1 VPLRV
6 GLDAY
11 SVKPLNLNALQ
22 TLEYSRARGL
32 AGVQF
37 GTAYELS
44 LTLDPGEIA
53 EVAAEFRHH
62 RCYLEVGI
70 PCINPHRPGPQALQ
84 AGDGDQRAGT
94 ARLMRLAAQAGSP
107 SLRCFVGGPADRHRQ
122 DVPWGQQLAD
132 SIALLCD
139 LAPLA
144 RELGVRFA
152 LETHADATTAELLR
166 MVEAV
171 GVEAAGLCLD
181 TGNLSICLEEPVA
194 AARRAAPYVIATH
207 TKDAVLWLADD
218 GLRWQARPCGEG
230 LMPWA
235 ALLRELAGHAS
246 DLTLSLEDHLGIFEM
261 PIFDPVWLAGFPEV
275 AAAELAAVVGLAWRG
290 QRRIERGE
298 TPDPQQV
305 EAIPWAEQVA
315 GRLERAGEYL
325 NRLLPILP

>member
-1 VPLRV
+1 MPMRV

-11 SVKPLNLNALQ
+11 SVKPLNLDARQ
-22 TLEYSRARGL
+22 TLEYARARGL

-44 LTLDPGEIA
+44 PTLDPGEIA

-62 RCYLEVGI
+62 GCYLEVGI

-84 AGDGDQRAGT
+84 AGDGNQRAGT
-94 ARLMRLAAQAGSP
+94 ARLMRLAAQAGSS

-132 SIALLCD
+132 SAALLRD

-144 RELGVRFA
+144 RDLGVRFA

-194 AARRAAPYVIATH
+194 ATRRAAPYVIATH

-218 GLRWQARPCGEG
+218 GLRWQARACGEG
-230 LMPWA
+230 LMPWP
-235 ALLRELAGHAS
+235 ALLRELAACAP
-246 DLTLSLEDHLGIFEM
+246 DLTLSLEDHLAIFEM
-261 PIFDPVWLAGFPEV
+261 PIFEPAWLAAFPDV
-275 AAAELAAVVGLAWRG
+275 SASELAAVVGLAWRG
-290 QRRIERGE
+290 QRLIERGE
-298 TPDPQQV
+298 IPAPPQV
-305 EAIPWAEQVA
+305 EATPWPEQA
-315 GRLERAGEYL
+315 ADRLERAGRYL
-325 NRLLPILP
+325 NQVLTTLP

>member
-1 VPLRV
+1 MPMRV

-11 SVKPLNLNALQ
+11 SVKPLNLNALE
-22 TLEYSRARGL
+22 TLEYARARGL

-37 GTAYELS
+37 GTAYDLS
-44 LTLDPGEIA
+44 PTLDPGEIA
-53 EVAAEFRHH
+53 EVAAEFR
-62 RCYLEVGI
+62 RQGCYLEVGI

-84 AGDGDQRAGT
+84 AGDGDQRTGT

-107 SLRCFVGGPADRHRQ
+107 SLRCFVGGPADRHRA
-122 DVPWGQQLAD
+122 DLAWARQLDD
-132 SIALLCD
+132 STALLRD

-152 LETHADATTAELLR
+152 PETHADATTSELIR
-166 MVEAV
+166 VVEAV
-171 GVEAAGLCLD
+171 GADVAGLCLD

-230 LMPWA
+230 LTPWP
-235 ALLRELAGHAS
+235 ALLRALAGHAP

-261 PIFDPVWLAGFPEV
+261 RIFDRAWLAGFPEV
-275 AAAELAAVVGLAWRG
+275 PAGELAAVVELAWRG

-298 TPDPQQV
+298 TPDPHQV
-305 EAIPWAEQVA
+305 EATPWAEQVA
-315 GRLERAGEYL
+315 GRLERAGRYL